1 MQISTTSFFHAF
13 CTLIPHIVVGWRHW
27 LYHQCGSAVVLSPRP
42 QRRPPD
48 YTAGANTHALSVPTN
63 NIISLSHCTLE
74 KSPSST
80 AMGLEYHQSGPGGRE
95 GSVVLAS
102 ALHWFPPRTAP
113 NHPHYIH
120 CPNATTGH
128 CWTVNL
134 VTRRCLFGGRVI
146 ICFFRPA
153 PPGHGRA
160 QEAEFGKCERSVT
173 ARWRD
178 HPTLI
183 PLLSHPSMPTCT
195 PTPA

>member
-1 MQISTTSFFHAF
+1 MDQQWCYHQGLRGALQTILVVLIPMPCLSPPITSSHLPND
-13 CTLIPHIVVGWRHW
+13 CTLHKR
-27 LYHQCGSAVVLSPRP
+27 
-42 QRRPPD
+42 
-48 YTAGANTHALSVPTN
+48 
-63 NIISLSHCTLE
+63 
-74 KSPSST
+74 PSSR

-113 NHPHYIH
+113 NHPQYIH

-173 ARWRD
+173 AWWRD

>member
-1 MQISTTSFFHAF
+1 MDQQWCYHQGLRGALQTILLV
-13 CTLIPHIVVGWRHW
+13 LIPTP
-27 LYHQCGSAVVLSPRP
+27 CLSPP
-42 QRRPPD
+42 I
-48 YTAGANTHALSVPTN
+48 TSSHLPTVHWRKVHLAQQWCW
-63 NIISLSHCTLE
+63 NIIS
-74 KSPSST
+74 
-80 AMGLEYHQSGPGGRE
+80 QDPGERE

-102 ALHWFPPRTAP
+102 ALHWFPPRTPP

-146 ICFFRPA
+146 ICFFGPA